1 MNIQQ
6 MHESFRVIGQQM
18 GMQLVRGILPESI
31 DVYLNNVIVEKTQID
46 LLNNVKTVL
55 QDNVNMQGS
64 TMSPINLFRSLYRNA
79 RYKIGYTSE
88 ELDAEYA
95 NHEYK
100 GEILELDRD
109 YYPKS
114 KDTYNSNNGYHKIW
128 MPTTNYVKFLNNTK
142 IDEETFIL
150 DLNKTN
156 KEYSINPMLYLGFS
170 VEYDDASQGNSTSCR
185 LIGADM
191 LETTFRDYCNGASK
205 KEPVATMIS
214 APIIEDAQES
224 FSGISN
230 EYVEIYTNTKNCRI
244 KYITIKYIKTPNV
257 VKWDKDLT
265 KCVNCDLPEYTHFEI
280 VERAVRKFFAS
291 VGIGGGEPDR
301 RQQRD

>member
-64 TMSPINLFRSLYRNA
+64 TMSPINLFRSLYRSARFSLIPREANPENRDANYLNICDSWPIVDENGVATYESNDFYNA
-79 RYKIGYTSE
+79 K
-88 ELDAEYA
+88 
-95 NHEYK
+95 
-100 GEILELDRD
+100 
-109 YYPKS
+109 
-114 KDTYNSNNGYHKIW
+114 NGYHRIL
-128 MPTTNYVKFLNNTK
+128 MPTVAYKKYKDTTL
-142 IDEETFIL
+142 EEG
-150 DLNKTN
+150 TN
-156 KEYSINPMLYLGFS
+156 KYQLDDDEYFINPMLYLGFS
-170 VEYDDASQGNSTSCR
+170 VEYDDYSKGNATACR

-205 KEPVATMIS
+205 KEPIVTMIS
-214 APIIEDAQES
+214 SPIVQDSLEILTGVA
-224 FSGISN
+224 N
-230 EYVEIYTNTKNCRI
+230 EYIELFTNTKDCRA
-244 KYITIKYIKTPNV
+244 KYLNIKYIKTPNV
-257 VKWDKDLT
+257 VHWDTDIT

-280 VERAVRKFFAS
+280 VERAVRKFFTS
-291 VGIGGGEPDR
+291 VGMGVGESDR
-301 RQQRD
+301 RQSRD

>member
-64 TMSPINLFRSLYRNA
+64 TMSPINLFRSLYRNT
-79 RYKIGYTSE
+79 RYKIQYTDSERSVIENAYNAANNTNQGY
-88 ELDAEYA
+88 LLLLCDD
-95 NHEYK
+95 K
-100 GEILELDRD
+100 
-109 YYPKS
+109 
-114 KDTYNSNNGYHKIW
+114 KDFNVNNGYHKIW
-128 MPTTNYVKFLNNTK
+128 LPTINYKNYRKLSHL
-142 IDEETFIL
+142 IL
-150 DLNKTN
+150 GEG
-156 KEYSINPMLYLGFS
+156 EYFINPMLYLGFS
-170 VEYDDASQGNSTSCR
+170 VEYDDKSQGNSTACR
-185 LIGADM
+185 LIGADT

-205 KEPVATMIS
+205 KEPIVTMVS
-214 APIIEDAQES
+214 NPILEGNVES
-224 FSGISN
+224 GSGIAN
-230 EYVEIYTNTKNCRI
+230 EYIELYTNTKDCRA
-244 KYITIKYIKTPNV
+244 KYLNIKYIKTPNV
-257 VKWDKDLT
+257 VKWDTDIA

-291 VGIGGGEPDR
+291 VGMGVGEPDR

>member
-64 TMSPINLFRSLYRNA
+64 TMSPINLFRSLYRNT
-79 RYKIGYTSE
+79 RYKIQYTDSERSVIENAYNAANSTNQGY
-88 ELDAEYA
+88 LLLLCDD
-95 NHEYK
+95 K
-100 GEILELDRD
+100 
-109 YYPKS
+109 
-114 KDTYNSNNGYHKIW
+114 KDFNTNNGYHKIW
-128 MPTTNYVKFLNNTK
+128 LPTINYKNYRKLSHL
-142 IDEETFIL
+142 IL
-150 DLNKTN
+150 GEG
-156 KEYSINPMLYLGFS
+156 EYFINPMLYLGFS
-170 VEYDDASQGNSTSCR
+170 VEYDDNSQGNSTACR
-185 LIGADM
+185 LIGADT

-205 KEPVATMIS
+205 KEPIVTMVS
-214 APIIEDAQES
+214 NPILEGNVES
-224 FSGISN
+224 GSGIAN
-230 EYVEIYTNTKNCRI
+230 EYIELYTNTKDCRA
-244 KYITIKYIKTPNV
+244 KYLNIKYIKTPNV
-257 VKWDKDLT
+257 VKWDTDIA

-291 VGIGGGEPDR
+291 VGMGVGEPDR

>member
-31 DVYLNNVIVEKTQID
+31 DIFINNVIVEKTQID

-64 TMSPINLFRSLYRNA
+64 TMSPINLFRTLYRNA
-79 RYKIGYTSE
+79 RFT
-88 ELDAEYA
+88 LDIMTDDFDETNTY
-95 NHEYK
+95 
-100 GEILELDRD
+100 LDLIF
-109 YYPKS
+109 KH
-114 KDTYNSNNGYHKIW
+114 NENNGYHKIIL
-128 MPTTNYVKFLNNTK
+128 PTPNAKNYYENYFAELHDTPIEDVNFGLK
-142 IDEETFIL
+142 DSG
-150 DLNKTN
+150 
-156 KEYSINPMLYLGFS
+156 YYINPMLYLGFS
-170 VEYDDASQGNSTSCR
+170 VEYDDVSEGNATACR

-205 KEPVATMIS
+205 KEPIVTMVS
-214 APIIEDAQES
+214 SPIIKDSMES
-224 FSGISN
+224 STGVAN
-230 EYVEIYTNTKNCRI
+230 EYIELYTNTKGCI
-244 KYITIKYIKTPNV
+244 AKYLNIKYIKTPNV
-257 VKWDKDLT
+257 VKWDADIT
-265 KCVNCDLPEYTHFEI
+265 KCVNCDLPEYTHYEI

-291 VGIGGGEPDR
+291 VGMGGEPDR